1 MRLHSLVLSLIERR
15 TIYDWSCIFASWLYD
30 FSCVDEP
37 VMADRLGE
45 PLADAR
51 AEHHA
56 RRLHEEDSCRSAV
69 GSALARGVRRSR
81 PPPKWPDA
89 RWLGACCVV
98 DKIFCSVVN
107 LDEELQD
114 QTSET
119 HF

>member
-56 RRLHEEDSCRSAV
+56 GRLHEEDSGRL
-69 GSALARGVRRSR
+69 GSSRALPRFAI
-81 PPPKWPDA
+81 
-89 RWLGACCVV
+89 L
-98 DKIFCSVVN
+98 
-107 LDEELQD
+107 
-114 QTSET
+114 
-119 HF
+119 